1 MQIHRTSGSL
11 IIAIVVVV
19 LLLLMSVPPTQAAD
33 GPEQQFVLY
42 AASTVQQFKDDPDLG
57 SFRTKARA
65 ARALFIV
72 PEILR
77 GALFVGASSGSGVL
91 MVRDRDRG
99 TWNGP
104 GFYTIGGASFG
115 FQMGG
120 DAAQLIFLIMSDR
133 GLESFY
139 RSSAKLGLDA
149 SLAAGS
155 EGGGVGV
162 QTSPALSA
170 DILVYSRSQG
180 GYMGVS
186 FEGTAVH
193 VANKSNEAYYGRP
206 VQPVEILEK
215 GTLRN
220 PDTTPLLQMLDSL
233 MQ

>member
-1 MQIHRTSGSL
+1 MMPVYRTSGYL
-11 IIAIVVVV
+11 FIAIVI
-19 LLLLMSVPPTQAAD
+19 LLVSVPPTQSAD
-33 GPEQQFVLY
+33 SPEQQFVLY
-42 AASTVQQFKDDPDLG
+42 AASTVQQFTEDPNLG
-57 SFRTKARA
+57 SFRTKAKV

-77 GALFVGASSGSGVL
+77 GAFLVGASSGSGVL
-91 MVRDRDRG
+91 MVRERDSG

-104 GFYTIGGASFG
+104 GFYTIGGMSFG
-115 FQMGG
+115 LQMGA
-120 DAAQLIFLIMSDR
+120 DAAQVIFLIMNDR

-149 SLAAGS
+149 SVAAGS

-162 QTSPALSA
+162 ETSPALSA

-193 VANKSNEAYYGRP
+193 VADKSNQAYYGRP

-220 PDTTPLLQMLDSL
+220 PGATPLLQTLAVL
-233 MQ
+233 TR

>member
-1 MQIHRTSGSL
+1 MMPVHRTSVYL
-11 IIAIVVVV
+11 IIAIVV
-19 LLLLMSVPPTQAAD
+19 LLVSVPPTQSAD
-33 GPEQQFVLY
+33 SPEQQFVLY
-42 AASTVQQFKDDPDLG
+42 AASTVQQFTEDPNLG
-57 SFRTKARA
+57 SFRTKAKV

-77 GALFVGASSGSGVL
+77 ATFFVGVSSGSGVL
-91 MVRDRDRG
+91 MVRERDGG

-115 FQMGG
+115 LQMGG
-120 DAAQLIFLIMSDR
+120 DAAQVIFLIMNDR

-155 EGGGVGV
+155 DGGGVGV
-162 QTSPALSA
+162 ETSPALSA

-193 VANKSNEAYYGRP
+193 VADKSNEAYYGQP
-206 VQPVEILEK
+206 VQPAEILEK

-220 PDTTPLLQMLDSL
+220 PGATPLLQTLAVL
-233 MQ
+233 TR